1 MRLGVVE
8 PVGRDDISKGG
19 DVYLDCLSVPVAE
32 LRGSP
37 ALLEYR
43 IAARYGVVPVE
54 RGGAGY
60 VVLVTC
66 RDQDLSSYARLRFL
80 LNREVLFHVVGDEE
94 FGRLVERTWSAAE
107 RSTASVGEVSSSY
120 RAAVRS
126 DARGGSSGGAS
137 AGLLEGCD
145 GEGTIEQVD
154 GILSRAVTMG
164 ASDIHFEPR
173 ENDLQVRF
181 RMDGVLQPVHSAPK
195 ARQEEILSRL
205 KILAGMDIAEKRRP
219 QDGRIEVHGDDKA
232 VDVRVSSM
240 RTPHGEKIVL
250 RLLDKSKQ
258 PLDLRALGMQGRNLR
273 LFDEAIRRPFGM
285 ILVTGPTGSGKT
297 TTLYAALQTILNPE
311 INISTVED
319 PIEYQIEGIN
329 QTQMHA
335 DIGYTFAAAVRTFLR
350 QDPDVIMIG
359 EIRDT
364 ETAKYA
370 VQAAQTGHLVFSTLH
385 TNDAPSAVVRLL
397 EMGLEPFLVAST
409 VHLIM
414 AQRLVRRTCRSCG
427 APRPPTPDEERYL
440 RTESV
445 CPEVIFEAHGCKEC
459 AQSGYRGRMG
469 VYEIMPVTPEI
480 QDLVAERVSTQ
491 KIRECA
497 LRQGMRSLRGD
508 ALTRVAESITTVAE
522 VRQVVG

>member
-1 MRLGVVE
+1 M
-8 PVGRDDISKGG
+8 
-19 DVYLDCLSVPVAE
+19 YLETMNLPIAQ
-32 LRGSP
+32 LRGNPS
-37 ALLEYR
+37 LLECAV
-43 IAARYGVVPVE
+43 AARYGVVPVE
-54 RGGAGY
+54 RGPDTP

-66 RDQDLSSYARLRFL
+66 REQDRLAYSRLRFL
-80 LNREVLFHVVGDEE
+80 LNRELLFHVVDTEAFE
-94 FGRLVERTWSAAE
+94 ALQLRTWSAAE
-107 RSTASVGEVSSSY
+107 RSAAGDNVSAASY
-120 RAAVRS
+120 RASVHSAAQAGPS
-126 DARGGSSGGAS
+126 GAGSSGILDDLDSRSTVA
-137 AGLLEGCD
+137 
-145 GEGTIEQVD
+145 QVD
-154 GILSRAVTMG
+154 GILSRAIAMG

-173 ENDLQVRF
+173 EGDMQVRF
-181 RMDGVLQPVHSAPK
+181 RMDGVLQPVLSTPK
-195 ARQEEILSRL
+195 ARQEEMLSRL

-219 QDGRIEVHGDDKA
+219 QDGRIEVEGADKT

-258 PLDLRALGMQGRNLR
+258 PLDLRSLGIQGCNLE
-273 LFDEAIRRPFGM
+273 LFDDAIRRPFGM

-319 PIEYQIEGIN
+319 PIEYQIDGIN

-385 TNDAPSAVVRLL
+385 TNDAPSAVIRLL

-414 AQRLVRRTCRSCG
+414 AQRLVRRTCTTCG
-427 APRPPTPDEERYL
+427 RTRPPTPEEQQFL
-440 RTESV
+440 ASEGLSADGV
-445 CPEVIFEAHGCKEC
+445 FEGEGCRAC
-459 AQSGYRGRMG
+459 AQSGYRGRIG

-480 QDLVAERVSTQ
+480 QDLVTERVSTQ

-497 LRQGMRSLRGD
+497 LRQGMCSLRRD
-508 ALTRVAESITTVAE
+508 ALTRAVESLTTVAE
-522 VRQVVG
+522 VKHVVG